1 MSALILQS
9 IDDSIVGKDFKY
21 DDAFLSIE
29 QEIDKSHS
37 AFFDGS
43 TDWELV
49 LNSTQDFLINKSK
62 DFKIA
67 TWWIYS
73 CWKVNAFIGLEI
85 NLPIYINFINEFNDK
100 LYPKSIKGK
109 SNIIFWLEEQLT
121 LEISQKSTSNIEL
134 FYELFCELNN
144 TFNKLLKNEDIYF
157 KKIIN
162 IFKTKLEEN
171 SAKEELKKQEQV
183 NQTNNEENRL
193 DSHKAIAF
201 LREFKKDAAKLA
213 NFYREEDFIEL
224 KALRITRFL
233 SWLETDGL
241 PLNENSITQLNPPS
255 ILELDD
261 VKELY
266 KNSKYEEA
274 VKLIEEIIEVSPFWF
289 DGHYY
294 IYKIFKKLNKEK
306 QANEVKNLLIYFLK
320 TNEGILDL
328 KFKDNSSFASPKTKK
343 WINENIQENPSSSSK
358 NENDCDFEIDETLNF
373 KEAINLID
381 KKYISSQN
389 IKDKFLL
396 RLKQM
401 QLAIENNK
409 ESMALALFDELEK
422 YIVKHNLI
430 QWDAKLVSEVYVL
443 FLSSFSNLQVENEQI
458 EKYYSLLCKIDINS
472 ALKINI

>member
-266 KNSKYEEA
+266 KNSKYKEA

-343 WINENIQENPSSSSK
+343 WINENIQEDPSSSSK
-358 NENDCDFEIDETLNF
+358 NENDCEFEIDETLNF